1 MPTYIFRN
9 IQNEE
14 ITERI
19 MSISAREKYLKEN
32 PHMTTIIQS
41 PMIVS
46 GVSTSN
52 SKANKVPT
60 GFGEVLSKVAE
71 AHPTSV
77 VGERYGKKSIKEIKT
92 RDIVKSHVKKLTKL
106 ANK

>member
-1 MPTYIFRN
+1 
-9 IQNEE
+9 
-14 ITERI
+14 
-19 MSISAREKYLKEN
+19 
-32 PHMTTIIQS
+32 
-41 PMIVS
+41 MIVS

-77 VGERYGKKSIKEIKT
+77 VGERYGKKSIKEIRT

-106 ANK
+106 AKK

>member
-9 IQNEE
+9 TKTEE
-14 ITERI
+14 ITEEF
-19 MSISAREKYLKEN
+19 MTFSAREEYLKNN
-32 PHMTTIIQS
+32 PELAIVIQS

-46 GVSTSN
+46 SVSTSN
-52 SKANKVPT
+52 SKASKVPT

-92 RDIVKSHVKKLTKL
+92 RDIVKSHVKKLTRL
-106 ANK
+106 AKK